1 MNTLHKQEGHT
12 CVDNSI
18 VPCSACVAAQ
28 PVLHPEHGYYKPAIN
43 CMYCGQIL
51 RWFQGRLIGEDGSTL
66 CSVAA
71 STTYDKAMH
80 DYVVTR
86 GC

>member
-28 PVLHPEHGYYKPAIN
+28 PVLHPENGYYRPTTVLTCVFCSQTLK
-43 CMYCGQIL
+43 
-51 RWFQGRLIGEDGSTL
+51 RLSDGVLVDDNGATF
-66 CSVAA
+66 CC
-71 STTYDKAMH
+71 AMFLSDVPMLH
-80 DYVVTR
+80 RARV
-86 GC
+86 